1 MSQRATR
8 FPLLIHRLSRFIAP
22 ESEIVRISRFGDSC
36 CFLGFLDSVG
46 DGNGGVLE
54 GIGPTGTV
62 TTIVVGAVP
71 EPETGAM
78 LLAGLGAMA
87 MVMRRRRR
95 R

>member
-1 MSQRATR
+1 M
-8 FPLLIHRLSRFIAP
+8 
-22 ESEIVRISRFGDSC
+22 
-36 CFLGFLDSVG
+36 
-46 DGNGGVLE
+46 LE